1 MKWWQGL
8 VICSAEKWA
17 EHDIREEEEEE
28 DEDDQEEEVIEDT
41 PQKKT
46 KKRRG
51 KYFDPKLS
59 KNLKWDED
67 KDRDNGNNRGGMEA
81 RQQAGLIIV

>member
-1 MKWWQGL
+1 MKWLQGL

-17 EHDIREEEEEE
+17 EQDIKEEEEEE
-28 DEDDQEEEVIEDT
+28 DEEEEVIEDT
-41 PQKKT
+41 PKKKT

-51 KYFDPKLS
+51 KYFNPTSS

-67 KDRDNGNNRGGMEA
+67 KDRDDSNNRWHGAG
-81 RQQAGLIIV
+81 QQAGLITV